1 MRILSYKVYIYFKQF
16 LTFSLTCKFAGK
28 KQLFQFFRKIDKCVK
43 QSNFCIIIQ
52 IHAMY
57 IRDYI
62 LLRLEEEKG
71 IPRNMNCCRRFPGK
85 FIKKGK
91 TNRRK

>member
-1 MRILSYKVYIYFKQF
+1 MQIRR
-16 LTFSLTCKFAGK
+16 K
-28 KQLFQFFRKIDKCVK
+28 KAVISVFRKIDKCVK
-43 QSNFCIIIQ
+43 QSNYCIIIQ
-52 IHAMY
+52 IYAMY